1 MRNEVGQAGGTKHVE
16 APGDYIRTWNFTR
29 LVMGVPY
36 SEDPSGGRVEP
47 GLERTTNAGGKEQV
61 YCSGPGQRG

>member
-1 MRNEVGQAGGTKHVE
+1 
-16 APGDYIRTWNFTR
+16 
-29 LVMGVPY
+29 MGVPY

-47 GLERTTNAGGKEQV
+47 GLERTTNAGGKEQA